1 MKPGRNIT
9 LFCRSGK
16 SRRTSRLAHV
26 GVAALICLGAVDGA
40 HAQSLS
46 REPSAVASKEFA
58 EASVDRYTPPD
69 PRHLLNQEGAA
80 KSQALSQY
88 YLGLS
93 REKAG
98 DIEGALDSFEKV
110 LEVSPGQLR
119 LAGKAADLAGQF
131 GDSERGRKI
140 LETSF
145 KSNRHLPAAYL
156 RLSEYLWTYHNNQR
170 SNRERALELV
180 EDAAEQF
187 PDNPSIYDRLITLH
201 LAKKDRAKARET
213 LTKALERSNSDPE
226 FWLGMARVAQR
237 LYPLQQQ
244 PVPVLI
250 NKIYEK
256 ALALG
261 QGNPEVENR
270 VADYYSLTRQ
280 FELARDLYITI
291 IKERPEELI
300 VREKLARVYSLLG
313 QEDKVLETL
322 VELEQINPHRLETQQ
337 FLARI
342 YYDKENWSNS
352 IKHYLKAFKISRGQ
366 PLEYRIVSTMM
377 LWENRADEAVDLL
390 MRAQFHYPEDLQL
403 QVEMGVA
410 LNASDRY
417 DEAFDL
423 FRETEELA
431 EQSQPELLT
440 DGFYF
445 SYGASAE
452 RLKKF
457 QEAEKLFQK
466 SIDLVP
472 QNNAERAAMPYN
484 YLGYMWLEQDMKIEE
499 AGQLIIMAND
509 LRPDSGAYV
518 DSLGWYYFKKGD
530 HDSAVETLLR
540 AIKLMESQDP
550 PEEDAVVYD
559 HLAQAYFMQGNIK
572 EAVNYAQK
580 ASKLEPD
587 NKEMAERLKEY
598 LAAKTA
604 STQSDLEQPQPVV
617 APDPKT
623 DVAAKELPNAA

>member
-1 MKPGRNIT
+1 MRPGRNNT

-16 SRRTSRLAHV
+16 SRRTFRQ
-26 GVAALICLGAVDGA
+26 ALSSVLGSLCLVQPVSVLG
-40 HAQSLS
+40 QSAFPEVS
-46 REPSAVASKEFA
+46 SSPTKEFA
-58 EASVDRYTPPD
+58 EASVDRYTPPE
-69 PRHLLNQEGAA
+69 PKHLLDKDGKA
-80 KSQALSQY
+80 KSRALSQY

-110 LEVSPGQLR
+110 LKVSPGQLR

-131 GDSERGRKI
+131 GDSERGRQI
-140 LETSF
+140 LEASF
-145 KSNRHLPAAYL
+145 ESNRHLPAAYL

-180 EDAAEQF
+180 EEAAEAF
-187 PDNPSIYDRLITLH
+187 PENPPIYDRLITLH
-201 LAKKDRAKARET
+201 LAKKDRTKARDT
-213 LTKALERSNSDPE
+213 LTKALERPSKDPD
-226 FWLGMARVAQR
+226 FWLGMARVAQK
-237 LYPLQQQ
+237 LYPIQQQ

-261 QGNPEVENR
+261 KGNPDVENK

-280 FELARDLYITI
+280 FDLARDLYIAI
-291 IKERPEELI
+291 IKERPEELV

-342 YYDKENWSNS
+342 FYDRQNWSNS
-352 IKHYLKAFKISRGQ
+352 IKHYLKAFRISRGQ

-377 LWENRADEAVDLL
+377 LWEDRADEAVDLL
-390 MRAQFHYPEDLQL
+390 MRAQFHYPDDLQL
-403 QVEMGVA
+403 QVDMGVA

-417 DEAFDL
+417 QDAFEL
-423 FRETEELA
+423 FQETEELA

-457 QEAEKLFQK
+457 GVAEKLFQK

-530 HDSAVETLLR
+530 YDSAVETLHR
-540 AIKLMESQDP
+540 AVKIMMEEDP
-550 PEEDAVVYD
+550 PQEDAVVYD
-559 HLAQAYFMQGNIK
+559 HLGQAYFMQGNIP
-572 EAVNYAQK
+572 EAINFVRK
-580 ASKLEPD
+580 ATELEPE
-587 NKEMAERLKEY
+587 NEEFAERLKEY

-604 STQSDLEQPQPVV
+604 ATSNDSEKPQPVS
-617 APDPKT
+617 APEAGEDAP
-623 DVAAKELPNAA
+623 KELPNAA